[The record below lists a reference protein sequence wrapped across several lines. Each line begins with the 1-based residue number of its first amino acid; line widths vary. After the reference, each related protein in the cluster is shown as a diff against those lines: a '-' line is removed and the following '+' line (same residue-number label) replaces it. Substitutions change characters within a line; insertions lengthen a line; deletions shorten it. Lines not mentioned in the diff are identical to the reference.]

1 MKKTLLVLALA
12 LIGAS
17 ACPFQAYAK
26 DKENVEN
33 TKNELGIT
41 FEVGA
46 DAVSSYL
53 WRGYNL
59 GGISFQP
66 FATLNWKGL
75 YISGWGNIGA
85 DNFQKADSKSFQS
98 RHLAPQWKRTQDS
111 ILATW

>member
-46 DAVSSYL
+46 DAVSS
-53 WRGYNL
+53 
-59 GGISFQP
+59 
-66 FATLNWKGL
+66 
-75 YISGWGNIGA
+75 
-85 DNFQKADSKSFQS
+85 
-98 RHLAPQWKRTQDS
+98 
-111 ILATW
+111 